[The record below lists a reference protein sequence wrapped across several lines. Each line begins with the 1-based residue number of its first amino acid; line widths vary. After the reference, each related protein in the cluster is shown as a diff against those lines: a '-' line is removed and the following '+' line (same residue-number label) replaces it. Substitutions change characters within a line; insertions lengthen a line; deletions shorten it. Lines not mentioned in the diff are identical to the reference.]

1 MLTDTGDVFTCG
13 YNDSGQ
19 CGVGTTG
26 RVPALRRVETFHN
39 KNIVSVNSSNG
50 CEHLMCL
57 DDDGHVYSCG
67 YNARG
72 QLGHGNK
79 QQVTLPTLVQGLF
92 DAAVTRSILAIAMD
106 PYMQPRCKR
115 TNDRSETV
123 VYSRCWWHSIFDNCC
138 LHILDCSAF
147 V

>member
-1 MLTDTGDVFTCG
+1 MFSCGQNAYGELGHQHTQERFTPEAVEFLNGRHIVEVSAGNEHTAMLTDTGDVFTCG

-79 QQVTLPTLVQGLF
+79 QQVTLTHTRARAVQL
-92 DAAVTRSILAIAMD
+92 S
-106 PYMQPRCKR
+106 C
-115 TNDRSETV
+115 
-123 VYSRCWWHSIFDNCC
+123 H
-138 LHILDCSAF
+138 
-147 V
+147 